1 MRVVLAFGVSA
12 WLVLILVGVALAQS
26 TGATQYG
33 PCCPLVEGR
42 QPLDVQTTA
51 AGTTV
56 IGPRYTCKTTQVS
69 LAYGSDT
76 HRSNMLE
83 ATGSLL
89 CPARLFTMT
98 GAGVEWGGNRHLVLT
113 RGPRRVDMTVGSHE
127 VQVTDGGETQTVSW
141 PLCPRL
147 VNGIGYAP
155 VRSLSAAL
163 GLLVNYDNGVVTLRP
178 EEIPTGTAVQAAI
191 CPADLLDD
199 GLGVI
204 VLRSPAHS
212 AFGMGIGVQEVS
224 AGGLAESFGL
234 EPGDVIIS
242 CDGKSLQCPRELDQ
256 MLTAAQERNDNIKV
270 LVVARGQ
277 EKLTLSAK

>member
-1 MRVVLAFGVSA
+1 MRTVVIFGISA
-12 WLVLILVGVALAQS
+12 WLVLAVVGVASAQS
-26 TGATQYG
+26 MGPGQYG
-33 PCCPLVEGR
+33 PCCPMVEGR
-42 QPLDVQTTA
+42 QALGVQTTA

-56 IGPRYTCKTTQVS
+56 TGPRYTCKTTQVS

-76 HRSNMLE
+76 HSSNMLE

-113 RGPRRVDMTVGSHE
+113 RGSRRVDMALGSRE
-127 VQVTDGGETQTVSW
+127 VQVTDGGETHTVSW

-147 VNGIGYAP
+147 INGIGYAP
-155 VRSLSAAL
+155 VRSLGMAL
-163 GLLVNYDNGVVTLRP
+163 GLLVSYDDGTVTLRP
-178 EEIPTGTAVQAAI
+178 EEIPTGTTLQAAT

-199 GLGVI
+199 GLGVV

-212 AFGMGIGVQEVS
+212 AFGMGVGVQEVT
-224 AGGLAESFGL
+224 AGGLAEGFGL

-242 CDGKSLQCPRELDQ
+242 CDGKPTQCPRELEQ
-256 MLTAAQERNDNIKV
+256 MLMAARERGDSVQI

-277 EKLTLSAK
+277 EKLTLGAK